1 MTLYPVIT
9 DFDCFEQDV
18 QLLLKSRSLST
29 NMMAQCGFN
38 IAFVGML
45 FAVLASGCQVSDFAK
60 SERTSMC
67 QVYGKILFFSVR
79 EYTSIK
85 ILFI

>member
-1 MTLYPVIT
+1 MILYPVIA
-9 DFDCFEQDV
+9 DFDRFEQDV
-18 QLLLKSRSLST
+18 HVLLKSRSMST
-29 NMMAQCGFN
+29 GMMAQCGFN

-67 QVYGKILFFSVR
+67 QVYGRLLFSQ
-79 EYTSIK
+79 
-85 ILFI
+85 